1 MVSDKPGTVQE
12 EKKDEVDFDSD
23 ILVEAKNFE
32 IFLAGLDAFVRIQK
46 EAISKKDFKEACATQ
61 DVTSE
66 FMINNIKY
74 AVDFNN
80 YLGGCNKYQDLLS
93 KINQDRMNN
102 KDGCEG
108 KNVFYK
114 K

>member
-1 MVSDKPGTVQE
+1 
-12 EKKDEVDFDSD
+12 
-23 ILVEAKNFE
+23 
-32 IFLAGLDAFVRIQK
+32 
-46 EAISKKDFKEACATQ
+46 
-61 DVTSE
+61 
-66 FMINNIKY
+66 MINNIKY